1 MLINSPNISG
11 SLNVSGN
18 TVITGSLTTSIA
30 ALGTAATTFL
40 TSNNGTIRSRTA
52 AQTLSDIGG
61 QASGSYLTISSAT
74 GSYVTVATD
83 QSITGVK
90 TFTKDIIVNG
100 INIGLGAG
108 SIDTNTR
115 VGTAALLSNTTGF
128 FNVAL
133 GRNASTSNTTGNS
146 NTSLGY
152 NALYSANVSVENT
165 AVGSSALSGI
175 LGALSAH
182 NVGVGS
188 QAGKFITDG
197 SSLSIATNS
206 IFIGQNTR
214 ALANN
219 QTNQIVIGHN
229 AIGNGSNSVTIGN
242 SSITENYFTGNVRST
257 ALRIAGSGSAD
268 PTFFKNT
275 NGTSA
280 TIPNHN
286 LLGFNNSNDIFVTT
300 ELNGGFILAFNNSTS
315 NKTYTLQDADGTLA
329 FTSQIP
335 TVAGAYIPLTGGAI
349 TGSLIVTEGITGDL
363 TGSATTAS
371 YVEYTDVVNK
381 PTLVSSSVQIKGYNV
396 FATTGS
402 NQFNGSQS
410 ITGSLT
416 VTGQVIAQ
424 TLNVQEVTS
433 SIVFSSGSNR
443 FGNNSGNTHRFTGSL
458 QVSGSSH
465 YLLGNVGVG
474 VNNPQT
480 KLHINGALTFT
491 EVGYNTTFKHSI
503 SNSHSNGS
511 NPNNYLG
518 FNISD
523 GSGTTAERMRI
534 DGSGNVGIGTISPSS
549 RLNVAGAKTNS
560 SDLSNSA
567 NQLAVTD
574 TTATAA
580 GVGGR
585 ISFLGSYTATPD
597 YIALGAVEVLK
608 VNANNYG
615 SAGWNNASMRFI
627 VGNNDNDANAGRM
640 LERMRITTDGEVLI
654 GATGNNLGKLDV
666 TVSPSSYTPALGLG
680 FLTNSAEG
688 NSVGI
693 SFKTK
698 ISLGAG
704 IYENARIAAITES
717 VTASVYGTLA
727 FYTMNATTLS
737 ERMRI
742 NLSGN
747 VGIGTDS
754 PSGRL
759 HVFNSSGGTTA
770 SNYLQIE
777 GAIAN
782 NSNYP
787 GISLKGGTLATSYPS
802 ITLTNGGLAL
812 TLNSGIATAYNNPA
826 QISLNN
832 GVIFFATALN
842 SSLVE
847 RMQINSTGAIIHE
860 GLNVKKTKS
869 GGTSVSFV
877 INLAATGYWAPGY
890 ATIRVAASRG
900 GLQEHYAAMYFLRI
914 TYYQGSSSTAVYN
927 IGGDTGSASVVVT
940 SALVSSQSQITITV
954 SDVGASTDY
963 LTADIDATFQ
973 TGIASIT

>member
-1 MLINSPNISG
+1 MKVHNLQVTSSLISNGENLSFISSSVAATNLSQDNRISSLEGAAISGTTITRLNSLETTTG
-11 SLNVSGN
+11 SLNVFTSS
-18 TVITGSLTTSIA
+18 TTSRLSSIETSTGSLNTFTSSA
-30 ALGTAATTFL
+30 TARL
-40 TSNNGTIRSRTA
+40 NSVEGV
-52 AQTLSDIGG
+52 
-61 QASGSYLTISSAT
+61 SGSY
-74 GSYVTVATD
+74 
-83 QSITGVK
+83 
-90 TFTKDIIVNG
+90 
-100 INIGLGAG
+100 
-108 SIDTNTR
+108 
-115 VGTAALLSNTTGF
+115 
-128 FNVAL
+128 
-133 GRNASTSNTTGNS
+133 
-146 NTSLGY
+146 
-152 NALYSANVSVENT
+152 
-165 AVGSSALSGI
+165 
-175 LGALSAH
+175 
-182 NVGVGS
+182 
-188 QAGKFITDG
+188 
-197 SSLSIATNS
+197 
-206 IFIGQNTR
+206 
-214 ALANN
+214 
-219 QTNQIVIGHN
+219 
-229 AIGNGSNSVTIGN
+229 
-242 SSITENYFTGNVRST
+242 
-257 ALRIAGSGSAD
+257 
-268 PTFFKNT
+268 
-275 NGTSA
+275 
-280 TIPNHN
+280 
-286 LLGFNNSNDIFVTT
+286 
-300 ELNGGFILAFNNSTS
+300 
-315 NKTYTLQDADGTLA
+315 
-329 FTSQIP
+329 
-335 TVAGAYIPLTGGAI
+335 
-349 TGSLIVTEGITGDL
+349 
-363 TGSATTAS
+363 
-371 YVEYTDVVNK
+371 
-381 PTLVSSSVQIKGYNV
+381 
-396 FATTGS
+396 ATTGS
-402 NQFNGSQS
+402 NQFKNDQV

-416 VTGQVIAQ
+416 VTGFIDAQ
-424 TLNVQEVTS
+424 ELRTTYISS
-433 SIVFSSGSNR
+433 SILYRSGSTK
-443 FGNNSGNTHRFTGSL
+443 FGDELTDNHSFTGSML
-458 QVSGSSH
+458 ISGSVTTT
-465 YLLGNVGVG
+465 GNVGVG

-640 LERMRITTDGEVLI
+640 LERMRITTDGGVLI

-759 HVFNSSGGTTA
+759 HVFNSLGGTTA

-860 GLNVKKTKS
+860 GLNVRKTKS
-869 GGTSVSFV
+869 GGTSVTFT